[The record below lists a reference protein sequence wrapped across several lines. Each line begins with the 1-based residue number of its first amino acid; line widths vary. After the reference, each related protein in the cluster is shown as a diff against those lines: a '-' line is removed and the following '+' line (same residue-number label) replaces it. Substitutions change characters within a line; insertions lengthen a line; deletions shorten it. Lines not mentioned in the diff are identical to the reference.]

1 MSLKRK
7 LIASLAVGILAI
19 GAAVG
24 SGSISQVS
32 AAAEKTGTGLADHV
46 MKAYNEGWKYSYGA
60 YGQKSG
66 GTRITDCAGLIKSYL
81 WWTDDSSNPSAGSV
95 SVGGGASAMLNSA
108 KEKGTI
114 DYSDY
119 SSLPRTHG
127 LILYQPGHVGVYVG
141 NNMAVDNRTYGE
153 DVKYEKV
160 FGRSRNKWTT
170 WFKLP
175 QVTYPTTGFYTFNG
189 NKYYYENGE
198 YVIKTSKIIGDMI
211 YTFGDDGVLISEALT
226 PEAEAEKLA
235 QITAPEASAEP
246 DAPDQVP
253 DKGMIISAFP
263 PEAPMQIVPGSPA
276 AKDVLA
282 ALSANPTDAAL
293 AMAQA
298 SPAETVQIAG
308 NSEFP
313 GAAAAAVFLGLCYAV
328 LVAVRR
334 RATVQLNK

>member
-1 MSLKRK
+1 MLFKK
-7 LIASLAVGILAI
+7 LIATLAVGIVAVNA
-19 GAAVG
+19 AAV
-24 SGSISQVS
+24 SGSFSQVS
-32 AAAEKTGTGLADHV
+32 AATEKTGTGLADHV
-46 MKAYNEGWKYSYGA
+46 MKAFNEGWKYSYGA

-66 GTRITDCAGLIKSYL
+66 ETRITDCAGLIKSYL
-81 WWTDDSSNPSAGSV
+81 WWTDDSSNPSVGSV

-108 KEKGTI
+108 TEKGTI

-160 FGRSRNKWTT
+160 FGRSHTKWTT

-175 QVTYPTTGFYTFNG
+175 QITYPTTGFYTFNG

-198 YVIKTSKIIGDMI
+198 YVIKTSKIIGDKI

-235 QITAPEASAEP
+235 QLTAPEVSVEP

-253 DKGMIISAFP
+253 EKGMIISAFP
-263 PEAPMQIVPGSPA
+263 PEDPMQIVPGSPA
-276 AKDVLA
+276 AKDVLSS
-282 ALSANPTDAAL
+282 LS
-293 AMAQA
+293 
-298 SPAETVQIAG
+298 
-308 NSEFP
+308 
-313 GAAAAAVFLGLCYAV
+313 
-328 LVAVRR
+328 
-334 RATVQLNK
+334 

>member
-1 MSLKRK
+1 MFLKRK
-7 LIASLAVGILAI
+7 LIATLMI
-19 GAAVG
+19 GAVVLGAAIT
-24 SGSISQVS
+24 SGSLTQVS

-66 GTRITDCAGLIKSYL
+66 GTRITDCSGLIKSYL
-81 WWTDDSSNPSAGSV
+81 WWTDDSSNPKAGSI
-95 SVGGGASAMLNSA
+95 SVGGGASAMLNSS

-141 NNMAVDNRTYGE
+141 NNMAVDNRDYGY
-153 DVKYEKV
+153 DIKYEKV

-175 QVTYPTTGFYTFNG
+175 QITYPTTGFYTFNG

-198 YVIKTSKIIGDMI
+198 YVVKTSKVIGDMV
-211 YTFGDDGVLISEALT
+211 YTFGDDGVLVSEALT

-235 QITAPEASAEP
+235 QITAPEAPAEP

-253 DKGMIISAFP
+253 EKGMIISAFP
-263 PEAPMQIVPGSPA
+263 PEDPMQIVPGSPA

-282 ALSANPTDAAL
+282 ALSADPADATL
-293 AMAQA
+293 TMAQA
-298 SPAETVQIAG
+298 APAEAAQAAESSG
-308 NSEFP
+308 FP
-313 GAAAAAVFLGLCYAV
+313 GAAAAVSFLGLCY
-328 LVAVRR
+328 L
-334 RATVQLNK
+334 ATVVACRRKAVKADK